1 MWYNLLMKAKVIE
14 TIRKYDMI
22 SLGETVV
29 LAVSGGVDS
38 MVLMHLFVQLAKV
51 FDLTLVIAHLDHK
64 RRANSALDVKLVRQ
78 VAENYGFAF
87 EQDVLPKQ
95 VKVVNFHAYARE
107 YRYGF
112 LKRVAKIYGATKVVT
127 AHHANDHLET
137 VIDRIMKSDIPAS
150 LIGIRPLGV
159 VVGVCVIRP
168 LIEVEKDDL
177 YKYAR
182 DFNVDFREDASNSS
196 DAYLRNRIR
205 KQIVPLISNER
216 ADVFKHIRNLSDNL
230 CLDEQYFAYQVDD
243 LLKDV
248 RKLEFGYELSFLW
261 FKAVHASL
269 QRRLIMRLIP
279 NISKGAF
286 LGLADFLGSG
296 AVSGIYDVG
305 CGMVVQK
312 SYDKILIVN
321 SKFKESQREY
331 ELELVV
337 NTVTKLPDGHKI
349 ALNQGFNEKCEKK
362 EARETYLCYNGIR
375 MPLKVRSRKTGDRI
389 QLANGQGNARVKKI
403 MIDAKIPIDERES
416 WPIIVDADGK
426 LVWIPGLKKSPVCL
440 EKPNSSKDLW
450 LQFYE

>member
-1 MWYNLLMKAKVIE
+1 MRAKVIG

-38 MVLMHLFVQLAKV
+38 MVLMHLFIQLAKD
-51 FDLTLVIAHLDHK
+51 FELTLVIAHLDHA
-64 RRANSALDVKLVRQ
+64 RRASSALDAKLVQQ
-78 VAENYGFAF
+78 VAKKYGFAF
-87 EQDVLPKQ
+87 EQDILPKQ
-95 VKVVNFHAYARE
+95 VTARNFHAYARD

-112 LKRVAKIYGATKVVT
+112 LKRVAKDYGATKVAT

-137 VIDRIMKSDIPAS
+137 IIERIMKSDVPAS

-159 VVGVCVIRP
+159 VAGMCVIRP

-177 YKYAR
+177 YIYAS
-182 DFNVDFREDASNSS
+182 DFDVDFREDASNSS

-205 KQIVPLISNER
+205 KDIVPLISNER
-216 ADVFKHIRNLSDNL
+216 ADVFGHIRNLSDNL
-230 CLDEQYFAYQVDD
+230 CLDEQFFTYQVDD

-248 RKLEFGYELSFLW
+248 QKFEFGYELSFSW
-261 FKAVHASL
+261 FEDIHISL
-269 QRRLIMRLIP
+269 QRRLIMRMIP

-286 LGLADFLGSG
+286 LGLAEFLSRGATSG
-296 AVSGIYDVG
+296 TYDVG
-305 CGMVVQK
+305 CGMVVKK
-312 SYDKILIVN
+312 SYDKIQIV
-321 SKFKESQREY
+321 SSEFKGSQREY

-337 NTVTKLPDGHKI
+337 NAVTKLPDGHKI

-375 MPLKVRSRKTGDRI
+375 MPLKVRSRQMGDRI
-389 QLANGQGNARVKKI
+389 QLANGQGNAKVKKI
-403 MIDAKIPIDERES
+403 MIDAKIPLDERDS
-416 WPIIVDADGK
+416 WPIVVDANGK

-440 EKPNSSKDLW
+440 EKPKSSKDLW